1 MNAPSK
7 ITSGAI
13 VRAPKAPSHRVWAL
27 RARACVCCVCP
38 HQRNG
43 DRDHLKLARWARRLS
58 PSGVRMR
65 SSVAIC
71 RRVWAHRSP
80 CPSPCLPLCSL
91 AQIAFSRVSE
101 PNIGFCF
108 FLYNNCL
115 IVYITHEDRYRWSA
129 YTHLVVSASNPQ
141 SHHIVVCFVKMC
153 MCVGVPVCV
162 CVSSIPRAYILWQR
176 NGGMIGVNAL
186 EWMNCMWLFRT
197 TTRARLTKVL
207 PHRAFCIWNRAGPRS
222 YVNLL
227 EISKRNGWMNGAVF
241 LPLEFVSVQLC
252 SVGILKV
259 LNGGSREQFP
269 NQWRTTINQCNH
281 RWPFVCEP
289 VIG

>member
-13 VRAPKAPSHRVWAL
+13 VRAPKAPSHCVWAL

-43 DRDHLKLARWARRLS
+43 DRDHLKLARWACRLS

-80 CPSPCLPLCSL
+80 CPPPCLPLCSL

-108 FLYNNCL
+108 FLLYNNCL

-162 CVSSIPRAYILWQR
+162 CVLNSARLHSVTKKRWHDWCKCS
-176 NGGMIGVNAL
+176 
-186 EWMNCMWLFRT
+186 WMNELHVIISDDDESAIDQGLTSPCILHMEPSRSTELRKSARDQQTQRMNERRRVFASRICQRT
-197 TTRARLTKVL
+197 IVQCRDFESAQRRFART
-207 PHRAFCIWNRAGPRS
+207 
-222 YVNLL
+222 
-227 EISKRNGWMNGAVF
+227 ISKPMADHN
-241 LPLEFVSVQLC
+241 
-252 SVGILKV
+252 
-259 LNGGSREQFP
+259 
-269 NQWRTTINQCNH
+269 
-281 RWPFVCEP
+281 
-289 VIG
+289 